1 MSSSAGE
8 HGSPNAVYR
17 TPPPH
22 PPSPRCALYLPPAP
36 SLGDGPVPSG
46 ESGPES
52 KGRNGQTRPTSLE
65 MKAAAPVRTPWPQ
78 AERASLCGWT
88 WPVSGAD
95 EEAAGHG
102 WLAEQRPRLQR
113 LRLALV
119 GLGSGARDPG
129 GNTRRAAG
137 SSTGRDGVHTWGS
150 PARRQEPSSYT
161 TGYGGLRALRPRGSE
176 GVSLVL

>member
-1 MSSSAGE
+1 MGAQILFT
-8 HGSPNAVYR
+8 R
-17 TPPPH
+17 PPPH
-22 PPSPRCALYLPPAP
+22 PHPRCALYLPPAP
-36 SLGDGPVPSG
+36 SLGDGPVPNG

-52 KGRNGQTRPTSLE
+52 KGRNGQTRPKSLE

-95 EEAAGHG
+95 EEAAGRG

-113 LRLALV
+113 LRLALA
-119 GLGSGARDPG
+119 GLGRGARGPG

-137 SSTGRDGVHTWGS
+137 SSTRRDGCTLGGS
-150 PARRQEPSSYT
+150 PARPQEPSRYT

-176 GVSLVL
+176 GVPLVL